1 MDDGSSA
8 ARALENGANDG
19 ANEASYRGSERRRHR
34 VYMTR
39 NTEYHFRDGFCVAV
53 RDRRTG
59 DFLHGHLALQ
69 RRVHGGLK
77 FFPDGAIAPNAGE
90 PRAGESLYFAAE
102 AATWS
107 RAPSR
112 PWPGRPRKSSTR
124 TRLTS
129 AEVSESTR
137 SPPAMRRGAD
147 HRNWATHA
155 GRPASRRAPPPSARN
170 AASAC

>member
-8 ARALENGANDG
+8 ARAIESADESGMHEGAS
-19 ANEASYRGSERRRHR
+19 EASYRGSERRRHR

-90 PRAGESLYFAAE
+90 PRAGESLYFAADGRDLVTSPLE
-102 AATWS
+102 AVARPTKEIVE
-107 RAPSR
+107 AYPSHK
-112 PWPGRPRKSSTR
+112 RK
-124 TRLTS
+124 
-129 AEVSESTR
+129 
-137 SPPAMRRGAD
+137 
-147 HRNWATHA
+147 
-155 GRPASRRAPPPSARN
+155 
-170 AASAC
+170 